1 MLRLAIVAFVLVG
14 AVSAWGGAAQ
24 AKESNPTKKCSS
36 APAALSGPNGLPT
49 DFPSLSSVV
58 YTSTSSAG
66 PSQIAIGYMTTSLG
80 KAYVGWTKALK
91 SAPYTVTHREKDPDD
106 AEVNFSSPTTSGQ
119 VKLEDACP
127 GRLSVRVT
135 ARPA

>member
-1 MLRLAIVAFVLVG
+1 MLRSAVVAFVLVS

-24 AKESNPTKKCSS
+24 ANDGNPTKKCST
-36 APAALSGPNGLPT
+36 APAALSGPTGLPT
-49 DFPSLSSVV
+49 DFPSLSTVV

-66 PSQIAIGYMTTSLG
+66 PSQIAVGYMTTSLG
-80 KAYVGWTKALK
+80 KAYVAWAKALK
-91 SAPYTVTHREKDPDD
+91 SPPYAVTHREKDPDD
-106 AEVNFSSPTTSGQ
+106 AEVNFSSSTTSGQ
-119 VKLEDACP
+119 VALKDACA

>member
-1 MLRLAIVAFVLVG
+1 MMRFAIIVCVLVG
-14 AVSAWGGAAQ
+14 AMSAWGGAAQ
-24 AKESNPTKKCSS
+24 AKEGKPTKKCSS
-36 APAALSGPNGLPT
+36 APTALSGPNGLPT
-49 DFPSLSSVV
+49 GFPSPSSVV

-80 KAYVGWTKALK
+80 KAYVAWTKALK
-91 SAPYTVTHREKDPDD
+91 SPPYAVTHREKDPDD
-106 AEVNFSSPTTSGQ
+106 AEVNFASSTTSGQ
-119 VKLEDACP
+119 VALKEPCT